1 MIKED
6 MDETNSGYAKQ
17 VGGLKGKKI
26 DSVTFEYETQ
36 VKEMHLNTARM
47 AHGGFLTFIA
57 KPYNSPGYNG
67 SLVNILALLNCV
79 FGSLIYVVEN

>member
-26 DSVTFEYETQ
+26 DSATFEYETC
-36 VKEMHLNTARM
+36 LLYT
-47 AHGGFLTFIA
+47 
-57 KPYNSPGYNG
+57 SP
-67 SLVNILALLNCV
+67 SPRD
-79 FGSLIYVVEN
+79 

>member
-26 DSVTFEYETQ
+26 DTTTFEYEAE
-36 VKEMHLNTARM
+36 VKESKLNIKFVV
-47 AHGGFLTFIA
+47 GYIFFL
-57 KPYNSPGYNG
+57 
-67 SLVNILALLNCV
+67 L
-79 FGSLIYVVEN
+79 

>member
-26 DSVTFEYETQ
+26 DSGTFEYETE
-36 VKEMHLNTARM
+36 VKEIHLNTAGM
-47 AHGGFLTFIA
+47 AHGCLLYT
-57 KPYNSPGYNG
+57 SPSPRDNRV
-67 SLVNILALLNCV
+67 SRMPSAA
-79 FGSLIYVVEN
+79 